1 MSIHGHE
8 VLHMMNGNNYT
19 KSSLLDAIKEKFGEN
34 AIFHT
39 CSKTNMNA
47 EQLIAFLKAKGKF
60 TPSIAH
66 ESVFTVDNKKICKH

>member
-8 VLHMMNGNNYT
+8 VLHMMSGNNYT
-19 KSSLLDAIKEKFGEN
+19 ESSLLDAIKSKFGED

-39 CSKTNMNA
+39 CSKSNMNA

-60 TPSIAH
+60 KPSVDH
-66 ESVFTVDNKKICKH
+66 ETKFTVDNKKICKH